1 MTAPPSLPDRRS
13 SYGRHRLALNVGR
26 PPLRRLHRALQRG
39 GLLLVLGLGVSVLP
53 AGAQQRPAVPAVP
66 FAAVVDPVELKAVEF
81 TGGGAVAASELDAV
95 VRPFIGRPVRQD
107 DLEELRQR
115 LSRLYAEKGYLSSG
129 ALLSRLDAA
138 RGVLVVHLLEGRV
151 SALEVQGQG
160 RLSADYFRQRL
171 TRPDE
176 AFNVNVLQER
186 FRTLSADPLLSRL
199 DVRVFPGDALGETVL
214 AVEVRRAPP
223 LEVTLFGH
231 NHQAPSVGAAAGGA
245 EIVVRNLSTWGD
257 TLGLTVSRNRGGA
270 NADAAWTVPLR
281 AGRTLLGLRV
291 ARSHASVVEEPLAQ
305 LDVDSVVRTHE
316 VSVLQPLVDDTRTR
330 WVLGLTGSVK
340 RNATTLGGEPFS
352 FVAGNNSSVTQAR
365 SARLL
370 QEWSQREGSRVLA
383 LRTVLTLGTNNLPSP
398 VLLEE
403 QPRRRYAALLL
414 QGQGVWALDDRG
426 TQLALRTSAQLAPQ
440 RLVPTEQFAVG
451 GRHSVRGY
459 RENQLVRDRGWS
471 TSLELRRSWAWGEGT
486 PHRAT
491 LVAFADAGSAANVG
505 EASTQLASLGLG
517 GQWQAKGADVELYW
531 GRALKTLPKPPERD
545 LQDRGV
551 HLSLRWKID

>member
-1 MTAPPSLPDRRS
+1 
-13 SYGRHRLALNVGR
+13 
-26 PPLRRLHRALQRG
+26 
-39 GLLLVLGLGVSVLP
+39 
-53 AGAQQRPAVPAVP
+53 
-66 FAAVVDPVELKAVEF
+66 
-81 TGGGAVAASELDAV
+81 
-95 VRPFIGRPVRQD
+95 
-107 DLEELRQR
+107 
-115 LSRLYAEKGYLSSG
+115 
-129 ALLSRLDAA
+129 
-138 RGVLVVHLLEGRV
+138 
-151 SALEVQGQG
+151 
-160 RLSADYFRQRL
+160 
-171 TRPDE
+171 
-176 AFNVNVLQER
+176 
-186 FRTLSADPLLSRL
+186 
-199 DVRVFPGDALGETVL
+199 
-214 AVEVRRAPP
+214 
-223 LEVTLFGH
+223 
-231 NHQAPSVGAAAGGA
+231 
-245 EIVVRNLSTWGD
+245 
-257 TLGLTVSRNRGGA
+257 
-270 NADAAWTVPLR
+270 
-281 AGRTLLGLRV
+281 
-291 ARSHASVVEEPLAQ
+291 
-305 LDVDSVVRTHE
+305 
-316 VSVLQPLVDDTRTR
+316 
-330 WVLGLTGSVK
+330 
-340 RNATTLGGEPFS
+340 